1 MDMTVDKALLVS
13 QCLEL
18 GVLLEASVHKP
29 GNISVVTDFE
39 NTRYEHFLASSVAA
53 TPHFE
58 YAARRGIAISRGEAN
73 TAEAGV
79 GRIIRNCVVDIDT
92 WQNGGNTLLGAVILL
107 SPMAIAAGMTDL
119 NGTRFDIAKVRENLK
134 IVAESSTPQDAVDV
148 YEAIAIAKPSG
159 LGKAPNLDVNDP
171 KSASRILK
179 EGVTLLE
186 VFKIAQQYDRICSE
200 WVNNYHITFSLAYPH
215 LSERVENGEELRIA
229 VLHTFLKVLTEY
241 PDTFIARKAG
251 LQKAQEVSGRAGVVL
266 ELGGLKTV
274 AGRRSLSRFDQ
285 DLREASNLLNPG
297 TTADIVAA
305 GLSLLILSGYR
316 P

>member
-1 MDMTVDKALLVS
+1 MVVDKALLVS
-13 QCLEL
+13 KCLEL
-18 GVLLEASVHKP
+18 GILLEASVHKP

-39 NTRYEHFLASSVAA
+39 NTRYEHFLASSVAVA
-53 TPHFE
+53 PHFE
-58 YAARRGIAISRGEAN
+58 HAARRGIVISRGEAS
-73 TAEAGV
+73 AADAGV
-79 GRIIRNCVVDIDT
+79 GRIIRDCVADISV

-107 SPMAIAAGMTDL
+107 SPIAIAAGMTDL
-119 NGTRFDIAKVRENLK
+119 DEKGFDIARVRENLK

-159 LGKAPNLDVNDP
+159 LGEAPDLDVNDP

-179 EGVTLLE
+179 EGVSLFE
-186 VFKIAQQYDRICSE
+186 VFKIAEKYDRICSE
-200 WVNNYHITFSLAYPH
+200 WVNNYPITFSLAYPH
-215 LSERVENGEELRIA
+215 LSEQIRSGEELRTA
-229 VLHTFLKVLTEY
+229 VLHTFLKVLAKY

-251 LQKAQEVSGRAGVVL
+251 LQKAEEVSGTAKEVL

-274 AGRRSLSRFDQ
+274 AGRRSLNRFDRE
-285 DLREASNLLNPG
+285 LREASNLLNPG

-305 GLSLLILSGYR
+305 GLSLLVLGGYR

>member
-1 MDMTVDKALLVS
+1 MTVNKALLVS
-13 QCLEL
+13 QCFEL
-18 GVLLEASVHKP
+18 GILLEASIHKP
-29 GNISVVTDFE
+29 GNISVVTDFG
-39 NTRYEHFLASSVAA
+39 NTRYEHFLASSVAVA
-53 TPHFE
+53 PHFE
-58 YAARRGIAISRGEAN
+58 HAARRGIAVSRCEASV
-73 TAEAGV
+73 TDAGV
-79 GRIIRNCVVDIDT
+79 GRIISDCVADINA

-107 SPMAIAAGMTDL
+107 SPMVIAAGMTDL
-119 NGTRFDIAKVRENLK
+119 NGSAFDIAGLRENLK
-134 IVAESSTPQDAVDV
+134 TVAESSTPQDAVDV

-159 LGKAPNLDVNDP
+159 LDEAPDLDVNDP

-186 VFKIAQQYDRICSE
+186 VFKIAEKYDRICSE
-200 WVNNYHITFSLAYPH
+200 WVNNYPITFSLAYPH
-215 LSERVENGEELRIA
+215 LSGQVENGEELRTA
-229 VLHTFLKVLTEY
+229 VLHTFLKVLAEY

-251 LQKAQEVSGRAGVVL
+251 LQKAEEVSGRAGEVL

-274 AGRRSLSRFDQ
+274 AGRRSLNRFDR

-305 GLSLLILSGYR
+305 GLSLLVLGGYR

>member
-1 MDMTVDKALLVS
+1 
-13 QCLEL
+13 
-18 GVLLEASVHKP
+18 
-29 GNISVVTDFE
+29 
-39 NTRYEHFLASSVAA
+39 
-53 TPHFE
+53 
-58 YAARRGIAISRGEAN
+58 
-73 TAEAGV
+73 
-79 GRIIRNCVVDIDT
+79 
-92 WQNGGNTLLGAVILL
+92 
-107 SPMAIAAGMTDL
+107 
-119 NGTRFDIAKVRENLK
+119 
-134 IVAESSTPQDAVDV
+134 
-148 YEAIAIAKPSG
+148 
-159 LGKAPNLDVNDP
+159 
-171 KSASRILK
+171 
-179 EGVTLLE
+179 

-215 LSERVENGEELRIA
+215 LSERVENGEELRTA